1 MVNIS
6 TYVSGTTKSKGIICL
21 LDYDVQ
27 LRKTTNLYSKIP
39 LGPITRDRTLHQ
51 IDDLTQSGLSVSF
64 LSYDEEAFLR
74 KQRV

>member
-27 LRKTTNLYSKIP
+27 LRKTTLYSKIP

-51 IDDLTQSGLSVSF
+51 MDDLTQGGLSVSF
-64 LSYDEEAFLR
+64 LFYDEEAFLR